1 MADEEES
8 RLPAMVAKI
17 TLAPIDASQV
27 LASVEAIRTKFNAE
41 TFNINVAVS
50 SASLATITQ
59 QVQAA
64 VDGAGSFSAGAG
76 GGSGVSVQASDLA
89 AMFAD
94 MTDDEVPF

>member
-41 TFNINVAVS
+41 TFNINVAINP
-50 SASLATITQ
+50 ASLSNI
-59 QVQAA
+59 AA
-64 VDGAGSFSAGAG
+64 QIQTAIG
-76 GGSGVSVQASDLA
+76 GGSKGG
-89 AMFAD
+89 
-94 MTDDEVPF
+94 